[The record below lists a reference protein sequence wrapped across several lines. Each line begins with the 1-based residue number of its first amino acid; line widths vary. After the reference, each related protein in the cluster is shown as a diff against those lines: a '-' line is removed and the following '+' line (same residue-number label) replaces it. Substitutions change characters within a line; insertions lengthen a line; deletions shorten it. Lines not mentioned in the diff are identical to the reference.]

1 MAIAI
6 WKTRTASMLTNDNY
20 IEAAREYVEW
30 LDYIAANIGAGT
42 SREDR
47 DALVERWICSKAYM
61 VVAYQERAQRLDK
74 AVNALDTLVCKACRN
89 YELGLD
95 DGVDFW
101 TEYNAA
107 YENAQAELDAC
118 EEFQRRGAW
127 YKESFEQF
135 KQQLRDMGAL
145 HDEACY

>member
-6 WKTRTASMLTNDNY
+6 WKTRTTKMRYNNNY
-20 IEAAREYVEW
+20 VEAAREYAEW
-30 LDYIAANIGAGT
+30 LDYIAANVGATT

-47 DALVERWICSKAYM
+47 DALTEAWICSRAYM

-74 AVNALDTLVCKACRN
+74 ALNKLDDYVCRACRN
-89 YELGLD
+89 EELGLD

-101 TEYNAA
+101 AQYNKA

-118 EEFQRRGAW
+118 EEFQRRVAW
-127 YKESFEQF
+127 YKESFELF
-135 KQQLRDMGAL
+135 KQQLRD
-145 HDEACY
+145 EAGY